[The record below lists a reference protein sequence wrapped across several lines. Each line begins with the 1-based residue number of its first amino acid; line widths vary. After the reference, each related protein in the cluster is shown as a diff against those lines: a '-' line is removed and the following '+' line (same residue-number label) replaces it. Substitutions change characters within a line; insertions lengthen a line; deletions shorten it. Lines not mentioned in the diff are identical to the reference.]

1 MTLAI
6 KYLLFAILAT
16 GINIGTQ
23 YTSLSIYSGQFSLY
37 LAMIWGTLAGLIV
50 KYVLDKKY
58 IFQFQTKDI
67 KEDSIKFV
75 LYSLMG
81 IVTTL
86 IFWGFE
92 LTFDAVFSFEQAK
105 YAGAVFG
112 LSIGYMTKYQLDK
125 RYVFTIDFN
134 Q

>member
-1 MTLAI
+1 
-6 KYLLFAILAT
+6 
-16 GINIGTQ
+16 
-23 YTSLSIYSGQFSLY
+23 
-37 LAMIWGTLAGLIV
+37 MIWGTLAGLIV